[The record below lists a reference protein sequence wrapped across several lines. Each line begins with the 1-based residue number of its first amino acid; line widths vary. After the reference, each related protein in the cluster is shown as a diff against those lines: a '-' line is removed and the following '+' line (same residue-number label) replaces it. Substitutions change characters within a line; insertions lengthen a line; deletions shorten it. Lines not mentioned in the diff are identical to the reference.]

1 MACLSITTTEN
12 RKIFMSH
19 PSSRNTAI
27 ESLFLKERSHSHGS
41 QTSITI
47 LTVHWEYDELPVSSM
62 FTKEHGHFLS
72 PRRSMAFFSEST
84 QKTKNKNK
92 SVAFFLSTKDLGRL
106 VTVDERITK
115 DSERLSLLENGDD
128 QWLNVHERTST
139 KEHSFSHC
147 PWKEEHGQSHVLRKD
162 VFKFYCSRKNVA
174 ELIVHK
180 RKNMNEWM
188 KVYRWRLTN
197 STQNYVCARCQ
208 VPPQTKNT
216 ITLGQYNPQI
226 FTPKTPDRN
235 YWYTWRYIHIT

>member
-1 MACLSITTTEN
+1 MVHKRALQFSLFTEN
-12 RKIFMSH
+12 MTNYPFPRCLRKNMVIF
-19 PSSRNTAI
+19 
-27 ESLFLKERSHSHGS
+27 FLHEEAWHSF
-41 QTSITI
+41 QN
-47 LTVHWEYDELPVSSM
+47 
-62 FTKEHGHFLS
+62 
-72 PRRSMAFFSEST
+72 PRK
-84 QKTKNKNK
+84 KTKKNK

-226 FTPKTPDRN
+226 FTPKTPDGN
-235 YWYTWRYIHIT
+235 YWYTWRYIHIA